1 MFVNINKSHM
11 KRNFI
16 TVLSIALGLTIFSS
30 CESNVKVENTTE
42 ETSTNKTKEDSGK
55 MDAMQEL
62 QFKLDLVILNNLMV
76 PISII
81 EDLKK
86 EEKSLYHENYINSL
100 ENVAKYED
108 EFTQAL
114 NFGIYGMDI
123 LYNAA
128 HDHTAEIADYKTKT
142 RPLAESLGL
151 IEIYRDEDM
160 EKFKLAATDH
170 TTMMDFIVDEYDK
183 VDHFMVENGQ
193 HNTLLLSITGA
204 VLESMYFTGMAIEEY
219 GMSDLKYSLLCNE
232 RNILNQIISLYDYF
246 PNDERKMALKTE
258 LQTIQKDFNSFKS
271 REDLTDERAHQLDED
286 IITLR
291 NRIINNEL

>member
-1 MFVNINKSHM
+1 M
-11 KRNFI
+11 KK
-16 TVLSIALGLTIFSS
+16 VLFPLLTAGSMLFLNS
-30 CESNVKVENTTE
+30 CGNQETPKTE
-42 ETSTNKTKEDSGK
+42 EVAVEETQATEERSEEMS
-55 MDAMQEL
+55 AMKEL

-100 ENVAKYED
+100 ENIAKYED
-108 EFTQAL
+108 EFAQAL

-128 HDHTAEIADYKTKT
+128 HDHTAEIIDYKEKTK
-142 RPLAESLGL
+142 PLAESLGL

-160 EKFKLAATDH
+160 EKFKLAAGDH
-170 TTMMDFIVDEYDK
+170 TTMMDFIVDEYNK
-183 VDHFMVENGQ
+183 VDHFMVDNGQ

-204 VLESMYFTGMAIEEY
+204 VIESMFFTGMAIEEY

-246 PNDERKMALKTE
+246 PEDAKKMALKAE
-258 LQTIQKDFNSFKS
+258 LMKIQEDFNSFKS
-271 REDLTDERAHQLDED
+271 REDLSDEKAHKLDED

-291 NRIINNEL
+291 NKIVNNEL

>member
-1 MFVNINKSHM
+1 MNKI
-11 KRNFI
+11 KLNLI
-16 TVLSIALGLTIFSS
+16 TGVIVISLFSCTEQS
-30 CESNVKVENTTE
+30 KYESNNSSQVVEENE
-42 ETSTNKTKEDSGK
+42 QMS
-55 MDAMQEL
+55 AMKEL
-62 QFKLDLVILNNLMV
+62 QFKLDLIIINNLMV

-100 ENVAKYED
+100 DNVTKYND
-108 EFTQAL
+108 EFSQAL

-128 HDHTAEIADYKTKT
+128 HDHTDEIIDYKDKT

-160 EKFKLAATDH
+160 EKFKLAAGDH

-183 VDHFMVENGQ
+183 VDHFMIDNGK

-204 VLESMYFTGMAIEEY
+204 VIESMFFTGMAIEEY

-246 PNDERKMALKTE
+246 PNDERKMALKAE
-258 LQTIQKDFNSFKS
+258 LQKIQKDFNSFKS
-271 REDLTDERAHQLDED
+271 REDLTDEKAKKLDMD

-291 NRIINNEL
+291 NKIVNNEL

>member
-1 MFVNINKSHM
+1 MNKIKLSL
-11 KRNFI
+11 I
-16 TVLSIALGLTIFSS
+16 TGVIVISLFSCTEQS
-30 CESNVKVENTTE
+30 KNESNNSSQVVEENE
-42 ETSTNKTKEDSGK
+42 QMS
-55 MDAMQEL
+55 AMKEL
-62 QFKLDLVILNNLMV
+62 QFKLDLIILNNLMV

-100 ENVAKYED
+100 DNVTKYND
-108 EFTQAL
+108 EFSQAL

-128 HDHTAEIADYKTKT
+128 HDHTDEIIDYKDKT

-160 EKFKLAATDH
+160 EKFKLAAGDH

-183 VDHFMVENGQ
+183 VDHFMIDNGK

-204 VLESMYFTGMAIEEY
+204 VIESMFFTGMAIEEY

-246 PNDERKMALKTE
+246 PNDERKMALKAE
-258 LQTIQKDFNSFKS
+258 LQKIQKDFNSFKS
-271 REDLTDERAHQLDED
+271 REDLTDEKAKKLDMD

-291 NRIINNEL
+291 NKIVNNEL

>member
-1 MFVNINKSHM
+1 MFVNPNKSQM

-16 TVLSIALGLTIFSS
+16 TALSIALGLTLFSS
-30 CESNVKVENTTE
+30 CDSNEKVETTVE
-42 ETSTNKTKEDSGK
+42 ETSSTEESHK
-55 MDAMQEL
+55 MSEIDEL
-62 QFKLDLVILNNLMV
+62 RFKLDLVILNNLMV

-100 ENVAKYED
+100 ENVANYND
-108 EFTQAL
+108 EFIQAL

-128 HDHTAEIADYKTKT
+128 HDHTAEITDYKEKT

-151 IEIYRDEDM
+151 VEIYKDEDM
-160 EKFKLAATDH
+160 EKFKLAAADH
-170 TTMMDFIVDEYDK
+170 TTMLDFIVEEYSK
-183 VDHFMVENGQ
+183 VDHFMVDNGQ

-246 PNDERKMALKTE
+246 PKDERKMALKDE
-258 LQTIQKDFNSFKS
+258 LQTVQKDFNSFKS
-271 REDLTDERAHQLDED
+271 RADLTDDKAHKLDED

-291 NRIINNEL
+291 NKIINNEL

>member
-1 MFVNINKSHM
+1 M
-11 KRNFI
+11 KRNLIIAF
-16 TVLSIALGLTIFSS
+16 SISIGLTLLSS
-30 CESNVKVENTTE
+30 CDSNVKVETTVEELASTE
-42 ETSTNKTKEDSGK
+42 ESGG
-55 MDAMQEL
+55 MTEMEEL
-62 QFKLDLVILNNLMV
+62 RFKLDLVILNNLMV

-86 EEKSLYHENYINSL
+86 EEKSLYHEDYINSL
-100 ENVAKYED
+100 DNVANYQD
-108 EFTQAL
+108 EFMQAL
-114 NFGIYGMDI
+114 NFGVYGMDI

-128 HDHTAEIADYKTKT
+128 HDHTAEIIDYREKTK
-142 RPLAESLGL
+142 PLAESLGL
-151 IEIYRDEDM
+151 IEIYKDEDM
-160 EKFKLAATDH
+160 EEFKLAASDH
-170 TTMMDFIVDEYDK
+170 TTMLDFIVEEYNK
-183 VDHFMVENGQ
+183 VDHFMVDNGQ

-204 VLESMYFTGMAIEEY
+204 VIESMYFTGMSIEEN

-271 REDLTDERAHQLDED
+271 RAELTEEVAKTLDTD

-291 NRIINNEL
+291 NRIVNNEL